1 MNLDIIFRTTKS
13 DKYWYNNLWSKKN
26 IEIDERSRGHK
37 NCHKMYRV
45 KCPRKKKKNKLVHI
59 GTTNF
64 LKYMKTLYLVYI
76 NNFAYLK
83 IVI

>member
-1 MNLDIIFRTTKS
+1 
-13 DKYWYNNLWSKKN
+13 
-26 IEIDERSRGHK
+26 
-37 NCHKMYRV
+37 MYIV
-45 KCPRKKKKNKLVHI
+45 KCPRKKKKKKLVHI